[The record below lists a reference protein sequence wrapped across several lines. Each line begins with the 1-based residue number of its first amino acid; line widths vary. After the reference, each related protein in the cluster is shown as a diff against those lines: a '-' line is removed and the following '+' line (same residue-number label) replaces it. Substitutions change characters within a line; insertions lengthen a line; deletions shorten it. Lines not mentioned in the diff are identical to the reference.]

1 MRVPVAVCAL
11 AIFASTVAAQ
21 SPIEVGAGAP
31 SDYVRGLFTG
41 AYFRG
46 SFSRIAGPPTGP
58 VRRFGTTGLIQEFT
72 DASRVSGRMALVKA
86 STLSNSEDLYGDVYQ
101 VTTDLYAYYSTVGS
115 GTAGYPIQDARDCPG
130 ASCVYQT

>member
-46 SFSRIAGPPTGP
+46 RFSRIAGPPTGP

-86 STLSNSEDLYGDVYQ
+86 SSLATPDDPYGDVYQ
-101 VTTDLYAYYSTVGS
+101 VATDVYAYYTTVGA
-115 GTAGYPIQDARDCPG
+115 GTAGYPIQDTLSCPG
-130 ASCVYQT
+130 APCQ